1 MLCYNAHIENVGRAR
16 LTTKRNTRCT
26 RPNLHA
32 PNSFDPALE
41 RFTDDDFLDM
51 EWRDERIAALEQ
63 EITEL
68 EERLFAVLQELSGGH
83 GPAGDDAGCRP
94 SQGAPT
100 LPGHRSGGM
109 GDGPLQRQAQ
119 PGAATRDAAQAN
131 DCSAPADLS
140 RYHMQIASVGHLEG
154 LAISEDKERNDHA
167 SVGARDLEG
176 VSSLC
181 IAYEGTG
188 SHRFGFPVQFTSNDG
203 TSASSC
209 CAPAM
214 NAATSARTAA
224 SPITEARQP
233 QGHPHR
239 QSLSDRRH

>member
-1 MLCYNAHIENVGRAR
+1 
-16 LTTKRNTRCT
+16 
-26 RPNLHA
+26 
-32 PNSFDPALE
+32 
-41 RFTDDDFLDM
+41 M

-68 EERLFAVLQELSGGH
+68 EERLFAVLHELSGAH

-100 LPGHRSGGM
+100 LAGHRSGGM
-109 GDGPLQRQAQ
+109 GDGPLQRLTR
-119 PGAATRDAAQAN
+119 PGAATRDAVQAN
-131 DCSAPADLS
+131 DCTAPADLS
-140 RYHMQIASVGHLEG
+140 GYHMQIDSVGHSEG
-154 LAISEDKERNDHA
+154 LAISEDTERNDHA

-176 VSSLC
+176 ESSLC

-188 SHRFGFPVQFTSNDG
+188 SRRFGFPVQFTSNDG

-214 NAATSARTAA
+214 NAATSASETPA
-224 SPITEARQP
+224 SPITEATQP
-233 QGHPHR
+233 QGHPH
-239 QSLSDRRH
+239 